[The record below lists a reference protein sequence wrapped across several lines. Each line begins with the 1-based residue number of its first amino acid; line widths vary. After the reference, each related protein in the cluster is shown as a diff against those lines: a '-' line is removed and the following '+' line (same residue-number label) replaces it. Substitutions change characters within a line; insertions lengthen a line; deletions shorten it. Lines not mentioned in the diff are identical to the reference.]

1 MTGDEYK
8 ELRLRLGLTQEQLGY
23 KLGVTGNTVARRERG
38 EQAIDSEAEAVM
50 RRLVQEPKK

>member
-8 ELRLRLGLTQEQLGY
+8 ALRLRLSLTQEQLGH

-38 EQAIDSEAEAVM
+38 EQAIDSEAEAVI
-50 RRLVQEPKK
+50 RRLVRESGK